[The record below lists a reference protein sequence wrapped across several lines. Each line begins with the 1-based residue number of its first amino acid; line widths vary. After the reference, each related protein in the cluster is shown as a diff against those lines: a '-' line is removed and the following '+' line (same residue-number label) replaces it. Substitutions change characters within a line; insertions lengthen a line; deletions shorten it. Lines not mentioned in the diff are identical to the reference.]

1 MRSVNS
7 CDDTNVKGLHG
18 TVMVNFLNLYSN
30 VLRR

>member
-7 CDDTNVKGLHG
+7 CDDTNVKGLQSA
-18 TVMVNFLNLYSN
+18 VMVNFLNLYSN